1 MKKFLLSFLA
11 FAFVFTYAEVSMA
24 DDYEDYYIYQN
35 MNKVPPPPPMNTVP
49 YYVMDDYDDY
59 VEDYYKCM
67 LGVDWDSV
75 CMYWHDYARK
85 KGIKIQSPY
94 NAQYGAGAYPQ
105 AQPMQ
110 QAPIQQAPVQQA
122 PVN

>member
-67 LGVDWDSV
+67 LGVDFDSV
-75 CMYWHDYARK
+75 CMCWHDYAK
-85 KGIKIQSPY
+85 KNNIKIQSPH
-94 NAQYGAGAYPQ
+94 NSQFGAYPQ
-105 AQPMQ
+105 GQGMQGVQPAQQTP
-110 QAPIQQAPVQQA
+110 A
-122 PVN
+122 N

>member
-67 LGVDWDSV
+67 LGVDYDSV
-75 CMYWHDYARK
+75 CMYWHDYAK
-85 KGIKIQSPY
+85 KNNIKIQSPY
-94 NAQYGAGAYPQ
+94 NSQYGAYPQ
-105 AQPMQ
+105 VQPAQEAQ
-110 QAPIQQAPVQQA
+110 PVQQT
-122 PVN
+122 PINW

>member
-35 MNKVPPPPPMNTVP
+35 MNKVPPPPPMDTVP

-67 LGVDWDSV
+67 LGVDYDSV
-75 CMYWHDYARK
+75 CMYWHDYAK
-85 KGIKIQSPY
+85 KNNIKIQSPY
-94 NAQYGAGAYPQ
+94 NGQYGAYPQ
-105 AQPMQ
+105 VQPAQEAQ
-110 QAPIQQAPVQQA
+110 PVQQT
-122 PVN
+122 PINW